1 MSPSL
6 NNYGVLKSSHIGLSL
21 SSCTTAMQ
29 EVCHS
34 HRSIVGVRNVRLP
47 PIERWVPSSV
57 SPEKTAVNFET
68 ISFLGTSYSTPRIA
82 RITPAVNM
90 FARRGAKALCQSARC
105 FSSTA
110 TQQADFTH
118 AVIGGGAVG
127 LAIARRLQQRDG
139 VSTVLIEK
147 HGMVGSETSSRNSE
161 VIHRICGLWSILEVY

>member
-1 MSPSL
+1 
-6 NNYGVLKSSHIGLSL
+6 LKSTCDEIGLSL

-47 PIERWVPSSV
+47 PIERWVPSSF

-68 ISFLGTSYSTPRIA
+68 ILSLDTSYSIPRISRTA
-82 RITPAVNM
+82 PAVNM
-90 FARRGAKALCQSARC
+90 FARRGAKALCQSTRC

-110 TQQADFTH
+110 TQHADFTH

-161 VIHRICGLWSILEVY
+161 VIHQICGV